1 MNVTFTPKEQQ
12 VVVEENIVVD
22 GEVVGFMKPYYSEH
36 CTVRFHARIRVPGG
50 TGSVLIQGFGVTRE
64 DAIRDALE
72 SGRTEYEAFLV
83 NLTALAGKIN
93 A

>member
-12 VVVEENIVVD
+12 AVVDENIVVD
-22 GEVVGFMKPYYSEH
+22 GEVVGYMKPYYSEH
-36 CTVRFHARIRVPGG
+36 GADRFHTGIMVPDGR
-50 TGSVLIQGFGVTRE
+50 GSVLIQGFGVTRE

-83 NLTALAGKIN
+83 NLADLAGKIN